1 MEKFDSDVIFS
12 HRDLDR
18 DQEQKNAIIFHGL
31 GMNRFDEMGFKRKNH
46 VSSNYGFRHIKFFV

>member
-31 GMNRFDEMGFKRKNH
+31 GMNRFDEMGFEMQK
-46 VSSNYGFRHIKFFV
+46 SCFIKGRL

>member
-18 DQEQKNAIIFHGL
+18 DQEQKNDIIFHGL
-31 GMNRFDEMGFKRKNH
+31 GMNRFDEMGFKCKNH
-46 VSSNYGFRHIKFFV
+46 VSSKEDSDRKIDC